1 MARQALFGG
10 EDPFRAKR
18 KGLEGELDITPMI
31 DCTFLLLIFF
41 MVTSTMQS
49 TADLDLPAAVNSIG
63 VETDGAAIITLFAAQ
78 PQQPPR
84 IVLGDVKGEES
95 DLEGVRR
102 YVSQA
107 VADGKRKIVVKA
119 EGDVSHKDVN
129 EVARI
134 IGGVEGAEFYIGVG
148 DKPDD

>member
-1 MARQALFGG
+1 MAGPSLFGG

-18 KGLEGELDITPMI
+18 KSLEGEMDITPMI

-41 MVTSTMQS
+41 MVTSTMES
-49 TADLDLPAAVNSIG
+49 SSDLDLPAAVNSIG
-63 VETDGAAIITLFAAQ
+63 VETDNAAIITFFAGQ

-84 IVLGDVKGEES
+84 IILGDVKGEET

-119 EGDVSHKDVN
+119 EGDVAHKSVD